1 MFYVITH
8 EIGHS
13 LGLNHINDVNSIMYP
28 AYISKNY
35 DAFNFTFE
43 YIDEQLIKSMY
54 SKYYTHTPR
63 KTTETIT
70 LTSTTTLLTT
80 ENTTPTVTQTISTRN
95 HTSTPKTETED
106 YPDFSL
112 CKSSHEIEWCNDN
125 LIFNLIYDIDGY
137 LFLYKTIDF
146 WIYTDRTG
154 IKRRKFNHLDFWSV
168 NSVGLISIIKIEKD
182 FVLFYETF
190 SRILSCNKGEEKLDY
205 KKINITNSINGVY
218 NNYTSDILYLF
229 SKETPKTYY
238 KVINAT
244 KNAKTL
250 VKPISLWKIDIFDY
264 NLAFSRN
271 NIVYFVKENIIDYF
285 DFDLNILVKGIEFK
299 DLFLRDHCQLLPLAK
314 DLTNKYFNSTLI

>member
-1 MFYVITH
+1 
-8 EIGHS
+8 
-13 LGLNHINDVNSIMYP
+13 MYP
-28 AYISKNY
+28 AYLRKNY

-70 LTSTTTLLTT
+70 STSTTTLLTT

-95 HTSTPKTETED
+95 YTSTPKTETED

-112 CKSSHEIEWCNDN
+112 CKNNDEIDWCNDN

-137 LFLYKTIDF
+137 LFLYKSIDF
-146 WIYTDRTG
+146 WIYTDRSG
-154 IKRRKFNHLDFWSV
+154 IKKRIFNHLNFWRV

-190 SRILSCNKGEEKLDY
+190 SQILSCNKGEEKLDY

-218 NNYTSDILYLF
+218 YNYTSDILYLF

-250 VKPISLWKIDIFDY
+250 VKPINLWKMNIFNYDIVF
-264 NLAFSRN
+264 NRN
-271 NIVYFVKENIIDYF
+271 NTVYFVKDNIVDYF
-285 DFDLNILVKGIEFK
+285 DFKLDIFIKDIDFK
-299 DLFLRDHCQLLPLAK
+299 DLFLREQCSVLPL
-314 DLTNKYFNSTLI
+314 IH